1 MHGMTALQQRLV
13 VSGKRLVLPLAVRM
27 VLLPCNRGAARRAEG
42 YVIQRFVFPQYSLSL
57 VFHPRTPSPLRGTSP
72 ISGEEYLALFFS
84 FSFLILSGGR
94 TLCMSQ
100 LFPSVWSC
108 SSNIGELSALS
119 PGWSC
124 SPNIGELPA
133 LSPGWSCSPDIGE
146 LPAGLRG
153 TFPIFNTQYLVYLS
167 SFSFSVSFNAC
178 LMSFKTKSGY
188 SNICLFSKRRRRMPC
203 LRHKYSS
210 RHWS

>member
-1 MHGMTALQQRLV
+1 M
-13 VSGKRLVLPLAVRM
+13 LPWD
-27 VLLPCNRGAARRAEG
+27 RGAARRAEG
-42 YVIQRFVFPQYSLSL
+42 YVIQRFVFPQSSLSL
-57 VFHPRTPSPLRGTSP
+57 VLHPRTPSPLRGTSP

-124 SPNIGELPA
+124 SP
-133 LSPGWSCSPDIGE
+133 DIGE

-153 TFPIFNTQYLVYLS
+153 TFPIFNTQYLAYLF

-178 LMSFKTKSGY
+178 LMSFKTKSGN
-188 SNICLFSKRRRRMPC
+188 SNTCLFSKRKRRMPC

-210 RHWS
+210 LSWS

>member
-42 YVIQRFVFPQYSLSL
+42 YVVQRFVFPQSSLSL
-57 VFHPRTPSPLRGTSP
+57 VLHPRTPSPLRGTSP

-124 SPNIGELPA
+124 SP
-133 LSPGWSCSPDIGE
+133 DIGE

-167 SFSFSVSFNAC
+167 SISFFVSFNAC

>member
-1 MHGMTALQQRLV
+1 MHGMTALQQWLV

-42 YVIQRFVFPQYSLSL
+42 YVVQRFVFPQSSLSL
-57 VFHPRTPSPLRGTSP
+57 VLHPRTPSPLRGTSP

-124 SPNIGELPA
+124 SP
-133 LSPGWSCSPDIGE
+133 DIGE

-167 SFSFSVSFNAC
+167 SISFFVSFNAC

>member
-1 MHGMTALQQRLV
+1 
-13 VSGKRLVLPLAVRM
+13 M

-42 YVIQRFVFPQYSLSL
+42 YVIQRFVFPQSSLSL
-57 VFHPRTPSPLRGTSP
+57 VLHPRTPSPLRGTSP

-146 LPAGLRG
+146 LPALSPGWSCSPDIGELPAGLRG

-167 SFSFSVSFNAC
+167 SISFFVSFNAC